1 MNDISSNQSNE
12 DMELVKKHVAQLG
25 EFFDT
30 VQIFTSRHMPGD
42 DAGTVTVNRGSG
54 NWCARYGQITEWV
67 KYEDERIR
75 SHARPHDL

>member
-1 MNDISSNQSNE
+1 MNEIQPNQRNE
-12 DMELVKKHVAQLG
+12 DRERVKRHVAELG

-30 VQIFTSRHMPGD
+30 VQIFVSKHATGDGGTFTSGQ
-42 DAGTVTVNRGSG
+42 GSG

-75 SHARPHDL
+75 ECARKQES